1 MNSLLK
7 SSKSLTQNTKKSSVI
22 MENEFRKVLV
32 ISVGKNNSIELNHA
46 QNEFALLLKEINCE
60 VVAYFSQNLETIER
74 GTYVGVGKLAEV
86 ANNYHQYNEEN
97 PDSPI
102 DLIACNFELTGLQ
115 KKNISQQ
122 IGAEIIDR
130 TFVILDIFDKNAKT
144 REAQLQVSIA
154 RLQYLKNHLV
164 NEMASYSQVTSGS
177 GHNKGKGE
185 KQIELSRRQ
194 INNAITQKKKELE
207 SIKLSRRNMRVS
219 RLNNPI
225 PKICI
230 VGYTN
235 AGKSTLM
242 NRLVNL
248 SKEDKTVLEK
258 NALFAT
264 LETATRGISVY
275 GYPSFFLTDTV
286 GFISHLPIYLVDAFR
301 STLEEIKEADL
312 LVQVVDISD
321 PFKEEEI
328 ATTKQIIK
336 DLEADQIPMINIYNK
351 YDLLGGPAN
360 FLPKE
365 DELMVSLLD
374 EEDVLEALKFIV
386 SNVTKNWERC
396 QVELPYS
403 VDFAS
408 FSKENYV
415 ISKKEKEDSYVCE
428 VFINPAFKYKYL
440 SYLK

>member
-1 MNSLLK
+1 
-7 SSKSLTQNTKKSSVI
+7 

-32 ISVGKNNSIELNHA
+32 ISVGKSNSIELNHA
-46 QNEFALLLKEINCE
+46 QNEFALLLKEINCQ
-60 VVAYFSQNLETIER
+60 VVAYFSQNLETVER
-74 GTYVGVGKLAEV
+74 GTYVGLGKLAEV
-86 ANNYHQYNEEN
+86 AAFYHQYNEEN

-102 DLIACNFELTGLQ
+102 ELVACNFELSGLQ
-115 KKNISQQ
+115 KKNISEHV
-122 IGAEIIDR
+122 GAEIIDR
-130 TFVILDIFDKNAKT
+130 TFVILDIFEKNAKT
-144 REAQLQVSIA
+144 REAKLQVSIA

-194 INNAITQKKKELE
+194 INNAVTQKKKELE

-248 SKEDKTVLEK
+248 SKVDKTVLEK

-264 LETATRGISVY
+264 LETSTRGISIY

-336 DLEADQIPMINIYNK
+336 DLGADEIPMINLYNK
-351 YDLLGGPAN
+351 YDLLGGPVN

-374 EEDVLEALKFIV
+374 EEDVIEALKFIV
-386 SNVTKNWERC
+386 SNVTKNWEHHEI
-396 QVELPYS
+396 ELPYS

-415 ISKKEKEDSYVCE
+415 VSKKEKEDSYVCE
-428 VFINPAFKYKYL
+428 VFINPAFKYKYV

>member
-1 MNSLLK
+1 
-7 SSKSLTQNTKKSSVI
+7 
-22 MENEFRKVLV
+22 MESGLRKVLV

-60 VVAYFSQNLETIER
+60 VVAYFSQNIETIER
-74 GTYVGVGKLAEV
+74 STYVGVGKLLEV
-86 ANNYHQYNEEN
+86 SAYYHKYNEEN
-97 PDSPI
+97 PDDPI
-102 DLIACNFELTGLQ
+102 SLVACNFELTGLQ
-115 KKNISQQ
+115 KKNISSHV
-122 IGAEIIDR
+122 GAEIIDR

-144 REAQLQVSIA
+144 REAQLQVNIA

-194 INNAITQKKKELE
+194 INYAITQKKKELE

-264 LETATRGISVY
+264 LETATRGISIY

-286 GFISHLPIYLVDAFR
+286 GFISHVPIYLVDAFR

-328 ATTKQIIK
+328 ATTKEIIK
-336 DLEADQIPMINIYNK
+336 DLGADQIPMINIYNK
-351 YDLLGGPAN
+351 YDLLGGPVN

-365 DELMVSLLD
+365 DELFVSLLD
-374 EEDVLEALKFIV
+374 EDDAIEALKFIV
-386 SNVTKNWERC
+386 SNVTKNWEHC
-396 QVELPYS
+396 QIELPYS

-415 ISKKEKEDSYVCE
+415 ISKKEKEDSYICE
-428 VFINPAFKYKYL
+428 VLINPAFKYKYV

>member
-1 MNSLLK
+1 MNEQLHK
-7 SSKSLTQNTKKSSVI
+7 VI
-22 MENEFRKVLV
+22 V
-32 ISVGKNNSIELNHA
+32 ISTGKANSIELNHA

-60 VVAYFSQNLETIER
+60 VVAYFSQNIEYIENS
-74 GTYVGVGKLAEV
+74 TYIGSGKLGEV
-86 ANNYHQYNEEN
+86 AYFYHQYNEEN
-97 PDSPI
+97 PDSPVE
-102 DLIACNFELTGLQ
+102 LVACNFELTGLQ
-115 KKNISQQ
+115 KKNISRHM
-122 IGAEIIDR
+122 GAEIIDR
-130 TFVILDIFDKNAKT
+130 TFVILDIFEKNAKT
-144 REAQLQVSIA
+144 REAKLQVNIA
-154 RLQYLKNHLV
+154 RLQYLKSHLV
-164 NEMASYSQVTSGS
+164 DEKASYSQVTSGS

-207 SIKLSRRNMRVS
+207 TIKLSRRNMRVS

-225 PKICI
+225 PKVCI

-235 AGKSTLM
+235 AGKSTLL
-242 NRLVNL
+242 NRLVSL

-264 LETATRGISVY
+264 LETATRGISIF

-286 GFISHLPIYLVDAFR
+286 GFISDLPIYLVDAFR

-336 DLEADQIPMINIYNK
+336 DLEADSIPMINIYNK
-351 YDLLGGPAN
+351 YDLLGGCAN

-365 DELMVSLLD
+365 DELFVSLL
-374 EEDVLEALKFIV
+374 EKEDVEDALKFIV
-386 SNVTKNWERC
+386 SNVTKTWEKHK
-396 QVELPYS
+396 VVLPYS
-403 VDFAS
+403 VDLVT

-415 ISKKEKEDSYVCE
+415 VSKKEKEDSYE
-428 VFINPAFKYKYL
+428 LEAFINPAFKYKYL

>member
-1 MNSLLK
+1 
-7 SSKSLTQNTKKSSVI
+7 

-32 ISVGKNNSIELNHA
+32 ISIGKNNSIELNHA
-46 QNEFALLLKEINCE
+46 QNEFALLLKEINCQAI
-60 VVAYFSQNLETIER
+60 AYFSQNIEAVER

-86 ANNYHQYNEEN
+86 AAYYHQYNEEN
-97 PDSPI
+97 PDYPI
-102 DLIACNFELTGLQ
+102 DLVACNFELTGLQ
-115 KKNISQQ
+115 KKNISEHV
-122 IGAEIIDR
+122 GAEIIDR
-130 TFVILDIFDKNAKT
+130 TFVILDIFEKNAKT
-144 REAQLQVSIA
+144 REAQLQVNIA

-235 AGKSTLM
+235 AGKSTLL
-242 NRLVNL
+242 NRLVGL
-248 SKEDKTVLEK
+248 SKEEKTVLEK

-264 LETATRGISVY
+264 LETATRGISIY

-312 LVQVVDISD
+312 LVQVVDLSD

-328 ATTKQIIK
+328 KTTKGIIK
-336 DLEADQIPMINIYNK
+336 DLEADAIPMINIYNK
-351 YDLLGGPAN
+351 YDLLDGFAN
-360 FLPKE
+360 FIPNE
-365 DELMVSLLD
+365 DELLVSLLND
-374 EEDVLEALKFIV
+374 EDVLDALKFIV
-386 SNVTKNWERC
+386 KNVTKNWTRMELL
-396 QVELPYS
+396 LPYS
-403 VDFAS
+403 VDLAS

-415 ISKKEKEDSYVCE
+415 INHIEKEDGYLVD
-428 VFINPAFKYKYL
+428 VYLNPAYAYKYL
-440 SYLK
+440 KN

>member
-1 MNSLLK
+1 
-7 SSKSLTQNTKKSSVI
+7 
-22 MENEFRKVLV
+22 MENESRKVIV
-32 ISVGKNNSIELNHA
+32 ISVGKSNSIELNHA

-60 VVAYFSQNLETIER
+60 VVAYFSQNLETVER
-74 GTYVGVGKLAEV
+74 GTYIGVGKLYEV
-86 ANNYHQYNEEN
+86 AAFYRQYNEEN

-115 KKNISQQ
+115 KKNISEHV
-122 IGAEIIDR
+122 GAEIIDR
-130 TFVILDIFDKNAKT
+130 TFVILDIFEKNAKT
-144 REAQLQVSIA
+144 REAKLQVSIA

-194 INNAITQKKKELE
+194 INNAVIQKKKELE

-264 LETATRGISVY
+264 LETSTRGISVY

-301 STLEEIKEADL
+301 ADN
-312 LVQVVDISD
+312 
-321 PFKEEEI
+321 
-328 ATTKQIIK
+328 
-336 DLEADQIPMINIYNK
+336 IPMINIYNK
-351 YDLLGGPAN
+351 YDLLCGPAN

-374 EEDVLEALKFIV
+374 EEDVIEALKFIV
-386 SNVTKNWERC
+386 SNVTKNWEHC
-396 QVELPYS
+396 NIELPYS
-403 VDFAS
+403 IDFVS

-415 ISKKEKEDSYVCE
+415 LLKKEKEDSYVCE
-428 VFINPAFKYKYL
+428 VFINPAFKYKYV

>member
-1 MNSLLK
+1 
-7 SSKSLTQNTKKSSVI
+7 

-32 ISVGKNNSIELNHA
+32 ISIGKNNSIELNHA
-46 QNEFALLLKEINCE
+46 QNEFALLLKEINCQ
-60 VVAYFSQNLETIER
+60 VIAYFSQNIETVER

-86 ANNYHQYNEEN
+86 AAYYHQYNEEN
-97 PDSPI
+97 PDYPI
-102 DLIACNFELTGLQ
+102 DLVACNFELTGLQ
-115 KKNISQQ
+115 KKNISEHV
-122 IGAEIIDR
+122 GAEIIDR
-130 TFVILDIFDKNAKT
+130 TFVILDIFEKNAKT
-144 REAQLQVSIA
+144 REAQLQVNIA

-235 AGKSTLM
+235 AGKSTLL
-242 NRLVNL
+242 NRLVGL
-248 SKEDKTVLEK
+248 SKEEKTVLEK

-264 LETATRGISVY
+264 LETATRGISIY

-365 DELMVSLLD
+365 DELMVSLLE
-374 EEDVLEALKFIV
+374 EEDVVEALKFIV
-386 SNVTKNWERC
+386 SNVTKNWELSKI
-396 QVELPYS
+396 ELPYTI
-403 VDFAS
+403 DFAS

-440 SYLK
+440 TYLK

>member
-1 MNSLLK
+1 MDEGF
-7 SSKSLTQNTKKSSVI
+7 SKAI
-22 MENEFRKVLV
+22 V

-46 QNEFALLLKEINCE
+46 QNEFALLLKEINFQ
-60 VVAYFSQNLETIER
+60 VVEFFSQNIDSVENS
-74 GTYVGVGKLAEV
+74 TYVGAGKLAEV
-86 ANNYHQYNEEN
+86 AAFYHHYNEEN

-102 DLIACNFELTGLQ
+102 ELVACNFELTGLQ
-115 KKNISQQ
+115 KKTISQHV
-122 IGAEIIDR
+122 GAEIIDR
-130 TFVILDIFDKNAKT
+130 TFVILDIFEKNAKT
-144 REAQLQVSIA
+144 REAKLQVSIA
-154 RLQYLKNHLV
+154 RLQYLKSHLV
-164 NEMASYSQVTSGS
+164 DEKASYSQVTSGS

-194 INNAITQKKKELE
+194 INKAVAQKKKELE
-207 SIKLSRRNMRVS
+207 EIKLSRRNMRVS

-235 AGKSTLM
+235 AGKSTLL
-242 NRLVNL
+242 NRLV
-248 SKEDKTVLEK
+248 SMGKENKTVLEK

-264 LETATRGISVY
+264 LETATRGISIY

-286 GFISHLPIYLVDAFR
+286 GFISNLPIYLVDAFR

-351 YDLLGGPAN
+351 YDLLGGSAN

-365 DELMVSLLD
+365 DEMFVSLL
-374 EEDVLEALKFIV
+374 EKEDVEEALKFIV
-386 SNVTKNWERC
+386 SNVTKNWERH
-396 QVELPYS
+396 QIELPYS
-403 VDFAS
+403 IDFVS

-415 ISKKEKEDSYVCE
+415 VSKKEKEDGYLCD
-428 VFINPAFKYKYL
+428 VFLNPAFKYKYL
-440 SYLK
+440 TYLK

>member
-1 MNSLLK
+1 METWSLASFVLAFF
-7 SSKSLTQNTKKSSVI
+7 SKISRITNVLSI
-22 MENEFRKVLV
+22 VLV
-32 ISVGKNNSIELNHA
+32 
-46 QNEFALLLKEINCE
+46 
-60 VVAYFSQNLETIER
+60 
-74 GTYVGVGKLAEV
+74 
-86 ANNYHQYNEEN
+86 
-97 PDSPI
+97 
-102 DLIACNFELTGLQ
+102 ACNFELSGLQ
-115 KKNISQQ
+115 KKNISAI
-122 IGAEIIDR
+122 IGTEIIDR
-130 TFVILDIFDKNAKT
+130 TFVILDIFEKNAKT
-144 REAQLQVSIA
+144 KEAKLQVSIA
-154 RLQYLKNHLV
+154 RMQYLKNHLID
-164 NEMASYSQVTSGS
+164 EKASYSQVTSGS

-207 SIKLSRRNMRVS
+207 SIKLSRRNMRVA
-219 RLNNPI
+219 RKNNPI
-225 PKICI
+225 PKICV

-242 NRLVNL
+242 NRLISL

-264 LETATRGISVY
+264 LETATRSINVF

-286 GFISHLPIYLVDAFR
+286 GFVSNLPVYLVDAFR

-328 ATTKQIIK
+328 ETTKGIIK
-336 DLEADQIPMINIYNK
+336 DLEADNIPMVNIYNK

-365 DELMVSLLD
+365 DELLVSLLD
-374 EEDVLEALKFIV
+374 ENDVLDALKFIV
-386 SNVTKNWERC
+386 SNVTKNWERRTIS
-396 QVELPYS
+396 LPYS
-403 VDFAS
+403 VDFVA

-415 ISKKEKEDSYVCE
+415 LSKKEKEDSYECD
-428 VFINPAFKYKYL
+428 VFLNPAFKYKYL
-440 SYLK
+440 ID

>member
-1 MNSLLK
+1 
-7 SSKSLTQNTKKSSVI
+7 
-22 MENEFRKVLV
+22 MESGLRKVLV

-60 VVAYFSQNLETIER
+60 VVAYFSQNIETIER
-74 GTYVGVGKLAEV
+74 STYVGVGKLLEV
-86 ANNYHQYNEEN
+86 SAYYHKYNEEN
-97 PDSPI
+97 PDDPI
-102 DLIACNFELTGLQ
+102 SLVACNFELTGLQ
-115 KKNISQQ
+115 KKNISSHV
-122 IGAEIIDR
+122 GAEIIDR

-144 REAQLQVSIA
+144 REAQLQVNIA

-194 INNAITQKKKELE
+194 INYAITQKKKELE

-264 LETATRGISVY
+264 LETATRGISIY

-328 ATTKQIIK
+328 ATTKEIIK
-336 DLEADQIPMINIYNK
+336 DLGADQIPMINIYNK
-351 YDLLGGPAN
+351 YDLLGGPVN

-365 DELMVSLLD
+365 DELFVSLLD
-374 EEDVLEALKFIV
+374 EDDAIEALKLIV
-386 SNVTKNWERC
+386 SNVTKNWEHC
-396 QVELPYS
+396 QIELPYS

-415 ISKKEKEDSYVCE
+415 ISKKEKEDSYICE
-428 VFINPAFKYKYL
+428 VLINPAFKYKYV

>member
-1 MNSLLK
+1 MEK
-7 SSKSLTQNTKKSSVI
+7 VI
-22 MENEFRKVLV
+22 V
-32 ISVGKNNSIELNHA
+32 ISTGKSNSIELNHA
-46 QNEFALLLKEINCE
+46 QNEFALLLKEVNLE
-60 VVAYFSQNLETIER
+60 VVQYFSQNIDVIDKA
-74 GTYVGVGKLAEV
+74 TYVGVGKLAEM
-86 ANNYHQYNEEN
+86 AYFYQEYNKEHSE
-97 PDSPI
+97 DPI
-102 DLIACNFELTGLQ
+102 TLVACNFELSGLQ
-115 KKNISQQ
+115 KKNIEHVLDC
-122 IGAEIIDR
+122 EIIDR

-144 REAQLQVSIA
+144 REAQLQVNIA

-242 NRLVNL
+242 NRLVKL

-264 LETATRGISVY
+264 LETSTRSISVF

-312 LVQVVDISD
+312 LVQVIDLSD
-321 PFKEEEI
+321 PFKEDEI
-328 ATTKQIIK
+328 KTTKGIIK
-336 DLEADQIPMINIYNK
+336 DLEADNIPMINVYNK
-351 YDLLGGPAN
+351 YDLLGGYAN
-360 FLPKE
+360 FIPEE
-365 DELMVSLLD
+365 DELLVSLLD
-374 EEDVLEALKFIV
+374 ENDVVDALKFII
-386 SNVTKNWERC
+386 SHFTKNWVRREIL
-396 QVELPYS
+396 LPYS
-403 VDFAS
+403 IDFAT

-415 ISKKEKEDSYVCE
+415 IKHEEKEDGYLVD
-428 VFINPAFKYKYL
+428 VFLNPAYLYKYI
-440 SYLK
+440 KN

>member
-1 MNSLLK
+1 
-7 SSKSLTQNTKKSSVI
+7 
-22 MENEFRKVLV
+22 MESEFRKVLV
-32 ISVGKNNSIELNHA
+32 ISVGKSNSIELNHA
-46 QNEFALLLKEINCE
+46 QNEFALLLKEINCQ
-60 VVAYFSQNLETIER
+60 VVEYFSQNLENVER
-74 GTYVGVGKLAEV
+74 STYVGVGKLAEV
-86 ANNYHQYNEEN
+86 AAYYHQYNEEN

-102 DLIACNFELTGLQ
+102 DLIACNFELSGLQ

-144 REAQLQVSIA
+144 REAQLQVNIA
-154 RLQYLKNHLV
+154 RLQYLKNHLA

-336 DLEADQIPMINIYNK
+336 DLDADQIPMINIYNK

-386 SNVTKNWERC
+386 SNVTKNWEHC
-396 QVELPYS
+396 QIELPYS
-403 VDFAS
+403 VDFVS

-428 VFINPAFKYKYL
+428 VFINPAFKYKYV

>member
-1 MNSLLK
+1 
-7 SSKSLTQNTKKSSVI
+7 
-22 MENEFRKVLV
+22 MENQFRKVIV

-74 GTYVGVGKLAEV
+74 GTYVGIGKLAEV
-86 ANNYHQYNEEN
+86 SAFYHKYNEEN
-97 PDSPI
+97 PDDPI
-102 DLIACNFELTGLQ
+102 SLVACNFELTGLQ
-115 KKNISQQ
+115 KKNISTHVD
-122 IGAEIIDR
+122 AEIIDR

-374 EEDVLEALKFIV
+374 EEDVIEALKFIV

-396 QVELPYS
+396 QIELPYS

-415 ISKKEKEDSYVCE
+415 ISKKEKEDSYICE

>member
-1 MNSLLK
+1 
-7 SSKSLTQNTKKSSVI
+7 

-86 ANNYHQYNEEN
+86 ANYYHQYNEEN

-115 KKNISQQ
+115 KKNISTHVD
-122 IGAEIIDR
+122 AEIIDR

-275 GYPSFFLTDTV
+275 GFPSFFLTDTV

-312 LVQVVDISD
+312 LVQVIDISD

-386 SNVTKNWERC
+386 SNVTKNWEHC

-428 VFINPAFKYKYL
+428 VFINPAFKYKYV

>member
-1 MNSLLK
+1 
-7 SSKSLTQNTKKSSVI
+7 
-22 MENEFRKVLV
+22 MESGLRKVLV

-60 VVAYFSQNLETIER
+60 VVAYFSQNIETIER
-74 GTYVGVGKLAEV
+74 STYVGVGKLLEAS
-86 ANNYHQYNEEN
+86 AYYHKYNEEN
-97 PDSPI
+97 PDDPI
-102 DLIACNFELTGLQ
+102 SLVACNFELTGLQ
-115 KKNISQQ
+115 KKNISSHV
-122 IGAEIIDR
+122 GAEIIDR

-144 REAQLQVSIA
+144 REAQLQVNIA

-194 INNAITQKKKELE
+194 INYAITQKKKELE

-264 LETATRGISVY
+264 LETATRGISIY

-328 ATTKQIIK
+328 ATTKEIIK
-336 DLEADQIPMINIYNK
+336 DLGADQIPMINIYNK
-351 YDLLGGPAN
+351 YDLLGGPVN

-365 DELMVSLLD
+365 DELFVSLLD
-374 EEDVLEALKFIV
+374 EDDAIEALKFIV
-386 SNVTKNWERC
+386 SNVTKNWEHC
-396 QVELPYS
+396 QIELPYS

-415 ISKKEKEDSYVCE
+415 ISKKEKEDSYICE
-428 VFINPAFKYKYL
+428 VLINPAFKYKYV

>member
-1 MNSLLK
+1 MD
-7 SSKSLTQNTKKSSVI
+7 
-22 MENEFRKVLV
+22 KVLV
-32 ISVGKNNSIELNHA
+32 LSTGKNHSLELNHA
-46 QNEFALLLKEINCE
+46 QNEFKMLLHEINFE
-60 VVAYFSQNLETIER
+60 VVEYFSQNIDAIDKA
-74 GTYVGVGKLAEV
+74 TYVGVGKLQEV
-86 ANNYHQYNEEN
+86 AAFYNQYNEEH
-97 PDSPI
+97 PDDPI
-102 DLIACNFELTGLQ
+102 SLIACNFELSGLQ
-115 KKNISQQ
+115 KKNISR
-122 IGAEIIDR
+122 ITGAETIDR
-130 TFVILDIFDKNAKT
+130 AFVILDIFEKNAKT
-144 REAQLQVSIA
+144 REAKLQVSIA
-154 RLQYLKNHLV
+154 RLQYLKNHLID
-164 NEMASYSQVTSGS
+164 EKASYSQVTSGS

-194 INNAITQKKKELE
+194 INNAINQRKKELE
-207 SIKLSRRNMRVS
+207 AIKLSRRNSRVS

-242 NRLVNL
+242 NRLVSL

-264 LETATRGISVY
+264 LETATRGISIF

-286 GFISHLPIYLVDAFR
+286 GFISHLPIYLIDAFR

-328 ATTKQIIK
+328 ATTKSIIK
-336 DLEADQIPMINIYNK
+336 DLGADNIPMINIYNK
-351 YDLLGGPAN
+351 YDLLAGSAN

-365 DELMVSLLD
+365 DELMVSLLN
-374 EEDVLEALKFIV
+374 EEDVIEALRFIV
-386 SNVTKNWERC
+386 SNVTKNWEKRTIT
-396 QVELPYS
+396 LPYS
-403 VDFAS
+403 VDYVT

-415 ISKKEKEDSYVCE
+415 ISKIEKEDCYECE
-428 VFINPAFKYKYL
+428 VFLNPAFKYKYL
-440 SYLK
+440 ID

>member
-1 MNSLLK
+1 
-7 SSKSLTQNTKKSSVI
+7 
-22 MENEFRKVLV
+22 MESGLRKVLV

-60 VVAYFSQNLETIER
+60 VVAYFSQNIETIER
-74 GTYVGVGKLAEV
+74 STYVGVGKLLEV
-86 ANNYHQYNEEN
+86 SAYYHKYNEEN
-97 PDSPI
+97 PDDPI
-102 DLIACNFELTGLQ
+102 SLVACNFELTGLQ
-115 KKNISQQ
+115 KKNISSHV
-122 IGAEIIDR
+122 GAEIIDR

-144 REAQLQVSIA
+144 REAQLQVNIA

-194 INNAITQKKKELE
+194 INYAITQKKKELE

-328 ATTKQIIK
+328 ATTKEIIK
-336 DLEADQIPMINIYNK
+336 DLGADQIPMINVYNK
-351 YDLLGGPAN
+351 YDLLGGPVN

-365 DELMVSLLD
+365 DELFVSLLD
-374 EEDVLEALKFIV
+374 EDDVVEALKFIV
-386 SNVTKNWERC
+386 SNVTKNWEHC
-396 QVELPYS
+396 QIELPYS
-403 VDFAS
+403 VDFVS

-415 ISKKEKEDSYVCE
+415 ISKKEKEDSYICE
-428 VFINPAFKYKYL
+428 VLINPAFKYKYV

>member
-1 MNSLLK
+1 
-7 SSKSLTQNTKKSSVI
+7 
-22 MENEFRKVLV
+22 MESGLRKVLV

-60 VVAYFSQNLETIER
+60 LVAYFSQNIETIER
-74 GTYVGVGKLAEV
+74 STYVGVGKLLEV
-86 ANNYHQYNEEN
+86 SAYYHKYNEEN
-97 PDSPI
+97 PDDPI
-102 DLIACNFELTGLQ
+102 SLVACNFELTGLQ
-115 KKNISQQ
+115 KKNISSHV
-122 IGAEIIDR
+122 GAEIIDR

-144 REAQLQVSIA
+144 REAQLQVNIA

-194 INNAITQKKKELE
+194 INYAITQKKKELE

-264 LETATRGISVY
+264 LETATRGISIY

-328 ATTKQIIK
+328 ATTKEIIK
-336 DLEADQIPMINIYNK
+336 DLGADQIPMINIYNK
-351 YDLLGGPAN
+351 YDLLGGPVN

-365 DELMVSLLD
+365 DELFVSLLD
-374 EEDVLEALKFIV
+374 EDDAIEALKFIV
-386 SNVTKNWERC
+386 SNVTKNWEHC
-396 QVELPYS
+396 QIELPYS
-403 VDFAS
+403 VDFAT

-415 ISKKEKEDSYVCE
+415 ISKKEKEDSYICE
-428 VFINPAFKYKYL
+428 VLINPAFKYKYV

>member
-1 MNSLLK
+1 MKEELHKL
-7 SSKSLTQNTKKSSVI
+7 I
-22 MENEFRKVLV
+22 V
-32 ISVGKNNSIELNHA
+32 ISTGKANSIELNHA
-46 QNEFALLLKEINCE
+46 QNEFSLLLKEINCE
-60 VVAYFSQNLETIER
+60 VVAYFSQNIEYIENS
-74 GTYVGVGKLAEV
+74 TYIGSGKLEEV
-86 ANNYHQYNEEN
+86 AAFYHQYNEDN

-102 DLIACNFELTGLQ
+102 ELVACNFELTGLQ
-115 KKNISQQ
+115 KKNISRHV
-122 IGAEIIDR
+122 GAEIIDR
-130 TFVILDIFDKNAKT
+130 TFVILDIFEKNAKT
-144 REAQLQVSIA
+144 REAKLQVSIA
-154 RLQYLKNHLV
+154 RLQYLKSHLV
-164 NEMASYSQVTSGS
+164 DEKASYSQVTSGG

-207 SIKLSRRNMRVS
+207 NIKLSRRNMRVS

-225 PKICI
+225 PKVCI

-235 AGKSTLM
+235 AGKSTLL
-242 NRLVNL
+242 NRLVSL

-264 LETATRGISVY
+264 LETATRGISIF

-286 GFISHLPIYLVDAFR
+286 GFISDLPIYLVDAFR

-336 DLEADQIPMINIYNK
+336 DLEADSIPMVNIYNK
-351 YDLLGGPAN
+351 YDLLGGCAN

-365 DELMVSLLD
+365 DELFVSLL
-374 EEDVLEALKFIV
+374 EKEDVEDALKFIV
-386 SNVTKNWERC
+386 SNVTKSWKKHK
-396 QVELPYS
+396 VVLPYS
-403 VDFAS
+403 VDYVA

-415 ISKKEKEDSYVCE
+415 VSKKAKEDSYE
-428 VFINPAFKYKYL
+428 LEAFINPAFKYKYL

>member
-1 MNSLLK
+1 
-7 SSKSLTQNTKKSSVI
+7 
-22 MENEFRKVLV
+22 MESEFRKVLV
-32 ISVGKNNSIELNHA
+32 ISVGKSNSIELNHA
-46 QNEFALLLKEINCE
+46 QNEFALLLKEINCQ
-60 VVAYFSQNLETIER
+60 VVEYFSQNLENVER
-74 GTYVGVGKLAEV
+74 STYVGVGKLAEV
-86 ANNYHQYNEEN
+86 AAYYHQYNEEN
-97 PDSPI
+97 TDSPI
-102 DLIACNFELTGLQ
+102 DLIACNFELSGLQ

-144 REAQLQVSIA
+144 REAQLQVNIA

-336 DLEADQIPMINIYNK
+336 DLDADQIPMINIYNK

-386 SNVTKNWERC
+386 SNVTKNWEHC
-396 QVELPYS
+396 QIELPYS

-428 VFINPAFKYKYL
+428 VFINPAFKYKYI
-440 SYLK
+440 SYIK

>member
-1 MNSLLK
+1 
-7 SSKSLTQNTKKSSVI
+7 
-22 MENEFRKVLV
+22 MESELRKVIV
-32 ISVGKNNSIELNHA
+32 ISVGKSNSIELNHA
-46 QNEFALLLKEINCE
+46 QNEFALLLKEINCQ
-60 VVAYFSQNLETIER
+60 VVAYFSQNIEIVER
-74 GTYVGVGKLAEV
+74 GTYVGVGKLSEV
-86 ANNYHQYNEEN
+86 AFYLHQYNEEN

-102 DLIACNFELTGLQ
+102 DLVACNFELSGLQ
-115 KKNISQQ
+115 KKNISTHV
-122 IGAEIIDR
+122 GAEIIDR
-130 TFVILDIFDKNAKT
+130 TFVILDIFEKNAKT

-235 AGKSTLM
+235 AGKSTLL
-242 NRLVNL
+242 NRLVSL

-264 LETATRGISVY
+264 LETATRGISIY

-328 ATTKQIIK
+328 MTTKQIIK
-336 DLEADQIPMINIYNK
+336 DLGADQIPMINIYNK
-351 YDLLGGPAN
+351 YDLLGGPVN

-374 EEDVLEALKFIV
+374 EEDVNEALKFIV
-386 SNVTKNWERC
+386 SNVTKNWELC
-396 QVELPYS
+396 QIELPYS
-403 VDFAS
+403 IDFSS

-415 ISKKEKEDSYVCE
+415 VSKKEKEDSYLCK

-440 SYLK
+440 TYLK